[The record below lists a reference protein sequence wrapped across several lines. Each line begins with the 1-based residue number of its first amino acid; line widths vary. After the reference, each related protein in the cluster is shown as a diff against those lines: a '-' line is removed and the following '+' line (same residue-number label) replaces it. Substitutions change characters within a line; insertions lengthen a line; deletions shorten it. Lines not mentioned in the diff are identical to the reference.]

1 MEGQCHARR
10 ATVHTNTS
18 KPRHAIQQH
27 TDFVDTI
34 AANFEC
40 NHFLEIYLCWF
51 TVSWRAIRWIKV
63 KPLVLTSSANGC
75 VGAFLFPN
83 NIRVYTIFSFGF
95 PLSFF
100 TFRNNSS
107 CHFVLNLPH
116 HNWLRRN
123 VDVFV
128 QKEANILFQNE
139 FFFFILF
146 ISHICKCLCMCVC
159 MYQLI
164 LFTHILRRSLN
175 NEYTN
180 IKKTH
185 TVFCSPHS
193 CVLFS
198 SSLLSVSN
206 REQRKPA
213 RHVRVCVQ
221 I

>member
-100 TFRNNSS
+100 TFRCNNSS
-107 CHFVLNLPH
+107 WHFRH
-116 HNWLRRN
+116 WIYRTHNWLRRN

-128 QKEANILFQNE
+128 QKIANILFRNE
-139 FFFFILF
+139 FHFFIPF
-146 ISHICKCLCMCVC
+146 ISHTRMHGGFCRVDLFS
-159 MYQLI
+159 
-164 LFTHILRRSLN
+164 LFTHIPRRLMN
-175 NEYTN
+175 NECTY
-180 IKKTH
+180 KKDTYI
-185 TVFCSPHS
+185 FRSPHS
-193 CVLFS
+193 GARSLAFAFFS
-198 SSLLSVSN
+198 L
-206 REQRKPA
+206 PY
-213 RHVRVCVQ
+213 Q
-221 I
+221 IAS